1 MLPRGIFKT
10 RVRHLHSLTASTQL
24 SNCRP
29 GGYNERASYGSSC
42 RPWCLRNELAARLL
56 MRRVTSLRVSGD
68 VLAALACFFVLVC
81 LQFSIGAA
89 AQAVSTQQD
98 DLAPLPSEQIILLLQ
113 KNPDLLPDAKTMMA
127 NLLRSRGEPLVES
140 QITNQRLYA
149 QIGADAQLR
158 LLLSN
163 DLKRRGYTGE
173 ETDEQDVPVITR
185 PQKMPSAGNAAGQA
199 ADSGKS
205 APRRESSGGKA
216 SLARQDYPY
225 SNLPVLNELYT
236 QSVADPARLE
246 RFGGALFRNSA
257 ITDAASLD
265 IPVGPDYVLGVGDEL
280 VIEYWGSSSRRLRVV
295 VDREGRVLVPEVGAL
310 MVAGL
315 TLSQAQDLLQKA
327 MGRQFRDVSVAV
339 SLGRLK
345 TVRAYVVGDVQ
356 NPGAYDISSL
366 STALSALLAAG
377 GPTSTG
383 SLRTVKHYRGKKLV
397 EEVDLYELMLRGVRS
412 DQERIESG
420 DSILVPTT
428 GPQVTVAGMVRR
440 PAIYELRSEETLDQV
455 LDLAGGVLVSG
466 ELGGIKVERIQ
477 AHERK
482 VMLSV
487 SLPPSSEPDPPED
500 AFKSFVVKDG
510 DIVTVSPIL
519 PYSDKTLYLQGH
531 VFRPG
536 KYPYR
541 DGIKVT
547 DIIPSFADLLPEPAD
562 RAEIVRLRP
571 PDYRPVVIGFDLR
584 EVLEK
589 HAEAPGLQPFDTV
602 RVFGRYEVDAPKASI
617 FGEVLRP
624 GEYPLSERMTAADL
638 VRMAGGFKR
647 SAYTESAD
655 LSSYAI
661 VNGDHV
667 ELEHRQVPI
676 GRALAGEP
684 DTDVLLK
691 AGDVLT
697 ISQLG
702 SWADIGG
709 AINLSG
715 QVLHPGRYGIQEGE
729 KLSSILKRAG
739 GFLSDAYPY
748 GAVLEREQVR
758 QISSRSRDELI
769 QKLETQ
775 NVSGQTSGKQDA
787 AIAQQRQ
794 QLIDKLKQI
803 EPSGRMVIHISSQ
816 IEKWEN
822 TAVDVEVRAGDKL
835 VIPRQPNFVLIAG
848 QVYNPTAI
856 TYSAGKHAGWYLR
869 QAGGATPV
877 GNTKEIFVVRAN
889 GAVVGRN
896 SSQWWSGNV
905 LSTVLEPGDTI
916 FVPEKIS
923 SGDKLKVFA
932 ESAQVLSGLAVAAR
946 VAISF

>member
-1 MLPRGIFKT
+1 
-10 RVRHLHSLTASTQL
+10 
-24 SNCRP
+24 
-29 GGYNERASYGSSC
+29 
-42 RPWCLRNELAARLL
+42 
-56 MRRVTSLRVSGD
+56 MRRTLRLCAHSRMP
-68 VLAALACFFVLVC
+68 LARSWVFVLVC
-81 LQFSIGAA
+81 LLLSVGAG
-89 AQAVSTQQD
+89 AQKASVPQD
-98 DLAPLPSEQIILLLQ
+98 DVALLSSEQIILILQ
-113 KNPDLLPDAKTMMA
+113 KNPDLLPDAKATMA
-127 NLLRSRGEPLVES
+127 SLLRSRGETVES
-140 QITNQRLYA
+140 EISTESLYGE
-149 QIGADAQLR
+149 IGADAQLR

-163 DLKRRGYTGE
+163 DFKKRGYTGE
-173 ETDEQDVPVITR
+173 ETEGQNAPVIAT
-185 PQKMPSAGNAAGQA
+185 PQKLTGGNPAGQA
-199 ADSGKS
+199 ATSGRGAS
-205 APRRESSGGKA
+205 RQENSGGKA
-216 SLARQDYPY
+216 ALARQDYPY
-225 SNLPVLNELYT
+225 TNLPVLTDLYT
-236 QSVADPARLE
+236 QSVANPAKLE
-246 RFGGALFRNSA
+246 RFGTALFSNSA
-257 ITDAASLD
+257 ATGTASLD
-265 IPVGPDYVLGVGDEL
+265 IPVGPDYVLGAGDEL
-280 VIEYWGSSSRRLRVV
+280 VIEYWGSSSRQLRVV
-295 VDREGRVLVPEVGAL
+295 VGREGRVLVPEAGAL
-310 MVAGL
+310 LVAGL
-315 TLSQAQDLLQKA
+315 TLSQAQELLQKA
-327 MGRQFRDVSVAV
+327 MMRQFRDVSVAV

-345 TVRAYVVGDVQ
+345 MVRAYVVGDVVR
-356 NPGAYDISSL
+356 PGAYDISSL

-377 GPTSTG
+377 GPTDTG

-428 GPQVTVAGMVRR
+428 GPQVTVTGMVRR
-440 PAIYELRSEETLDQV
+440 PAIYELRNEETLDQV

-487 SLPPSSEPDPPED
+487 ALPPSSQPDPPED

-510 DIVTVSPIL
+510 DIITITPIL

-541 DGIKVT
+541 DGIKIT

-571 PDYRPVVIGFDLR
+571 PDYRPVVIGFNLR
-584 EVLEK
+584 EVLDK
-589 HAEAPGLQPFDTV
+589 HAEAPSLQPFDTI
-602 RVFGRYEVDAPKASI
+602 RVFGRYEADAPKASI

-655 LSSYAI
+655 LSSYAV

-691 AGDVLT
+691 PGDVLT

-702 SWADIGG
+702 SWTDIGG

-729 KLSSILKRAG
+729 RLSSILKRSG
-739 GFLSDAYPY
+739 GFLPDAYPY

-769 QKLETQ
+769 QRLETQ
-775 NVSGQTSGKQDA
+775 TISGQASGKQENA

-794 QLIDKLKQI
+794 QLIQKLKQI
-803 EPSGRMVIHISSQ
+803 EPSGRMVIHISPQ

-822 TAVDVEVRAGDKL
+822 TAVDVEVRAGDTL
-835 VIPRQPNFVLIAG
+835 VIPRKPNFVLIAG

-869 QAGGATPV
+869 QAGGATPI
-877 GNTKEIFVVRAN
+877 GNTKEVFVVRAN

-896 SSQWWSGNV
+896 SNQWWSGNV

-916 FVPEKIS
+916 FVPEKIP
-923 SGDKLKVFA
+923 SGEKLKVFA